1 MKNVNKQRRNFIS
14 LSELGYEP
22 QGNNFR
28 GFAYICQS
36 KWVGIIAIKTER
48 TQIHFLFSSDVLVSV
63 APLDLK
69 VPLTMT
75 RWYRD
80 DFKMSFIW
88 RINDSASINQ
98 VRWRQCNW
106 FRLDRLQRTLEV
118 LNWWLPLLQSEE
130 CLIHHKLKSTA
141 QYPSLNIPTNAQWCF
156 AKTLNKGRR
165 SFISIFFF
173 LHTSLLADALFLVF
187 AKTPGKEPLLAGN
200 LHTFRL
206 CCRKT
211 SVWTKTCNVYL
222 RPR

>member
-98 VRWRQCNW
+98 VRWRQCN
-106 FRLDRLQRTLEV
+106 
-118 LNWWLPLLQSEE
+118 
-130 CLIHHKLKSTA
+130 
-141 QYPSLNIPTNAQWCF
+141 
-156 AKTLNKGRR
+156 
-165 SFISIFFF
+165 
-173 LHTSLLADALFLVF
+173 
-187 AKTPGKEPLLAGN
+187 
-200 LHTFRL
+200 
-206 CCRKT
+206 
-211 SVWTKTCNVYL
+211 
-222 RPR
+222 

>member
-28 GFAYICQS
+28 GFAYIWQS

-48 TQIHFLFSSDVLVSV
+48 TQIHFLSDVLVAV
-63 APLDLK
+63 ASLDLK

-75 RWYRD
+75 HWYRD

-118 LNWWLPLLQSEE
+118 LNWWLPLLQSDE
-130 CLIHHKLKSTA
+130 CLIHHNLKSTA
-141 QYPSLNIPTNAQWCF
+141 QYPSLNIPTNAQDV
-156 AKTLNKGRR
+156 LQR
-165 SFISIFFF
+165 S
-173 LHTSLLADALFLVF
+173 
-187 AKTPGKEPLLAGN
+187 
-200 LHTFRL
+200 
-206 CCRKT
+206 
-211 SVWTKTCNVYL
+211 
-222 RPR
+222 

>member
-48 TQIHFLFSSDVLVSV
+48 TQIHFLFSSYVLVSV

-80 DFKMSFIW
+80 DFKMSFTW

-141 QYPSLNIPTNAQWCF
+141 QYPSLNIPTNAQDV
-156 AKTLNKGRR
+156 LQ
-165 SFISIFFF
+165 
-173 LHTSLLADALFLVF
+173 
-187 AKTPGKEPLLAGN
+187 
-200 LHTFRL
+200 
-206 CCRKT
+206 
-211 SVWTKTCNVYL
+211 
-222 RPR
+222 RP

>member
-48 TQIHFLFSSDVLVSV
+48 TQIHFLSDVLVAV
-63 APLDLK
+63 ASLDLK
-69 VPLTMT
+69 VPFTMT

-88 RINDSASINQ
+88 PINDSASINQ

-130 CLIHHKLKSTA
+130 CLIHH
-141 QYPSLNIPTNAQWCF
+141 N
-156 AKTLNKGRR
+156 
-165 SFISIFFF
+165 
-173 LHTSLLADALFLVF
+173 F
-187 AKTPGKEPLLAGN
+187 AKTPGKELLLAGN